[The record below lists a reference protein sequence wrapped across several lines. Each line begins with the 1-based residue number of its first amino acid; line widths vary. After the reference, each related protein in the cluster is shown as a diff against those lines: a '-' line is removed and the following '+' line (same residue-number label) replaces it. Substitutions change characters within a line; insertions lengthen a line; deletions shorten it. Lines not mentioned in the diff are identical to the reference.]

1 MLVLPKS
8 CPWFDTF
15 WKQIVE
21 ISYRVLL
28 RFMKL
33 PAHAPSNGLGTLL
46 LHANSRVSHVENMY
60 SLVCVI
66 VVYITVYIY
75 TACIFVY
82 MYNMYIYNI
91 YIYIVEGKY
100 HAFHMAL
107 TL

>member
-1 MLVLPKS
+1 MFVLPKS

-46 LHANSRVSHVENMY
+46 LHAHSRVSHVENMY

-66 VVYITVYIY
+66 VVYVYIY
-75 TACIFVY
+75 TACICVY
-82 MYNMYIYNI
+82 ISIYT
-91 YIYIVEGKY
+91 VEGKY
-100 HAFHMAL
+100 HAFHIAL

>member
-75 TACIFVY
+75 ILRVYLCICIICI
-82 MYNMYIYNI
+82 YII
-91 YIYIVEGKY
+91 YIYILLKVNI
-100 HAFHMAL
+100 MRSTWL
-107 TL
+107 